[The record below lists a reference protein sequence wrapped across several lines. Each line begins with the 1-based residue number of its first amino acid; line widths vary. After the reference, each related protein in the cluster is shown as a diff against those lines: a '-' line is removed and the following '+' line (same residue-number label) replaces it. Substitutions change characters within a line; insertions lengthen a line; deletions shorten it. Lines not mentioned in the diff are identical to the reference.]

1 MQCWNSESKP
11 SLSSIASEPNSL
23 CREASPDYTPFDRA
37 QSKDSVLDE
46 DIGLND
52 DAVVDHIDDGP
63 TIEINQEER

>member
-1 MQCWNSESKP
+1 MQCWYSESKP

-23 CREASPDYTPFDRA
+23 CREASPDHTPLDRA

-52 DAVVDHIDDGP
+52 AVVDHIDDGP
-63 TIEINQEER
+63 TIEINQDGR

>member
-23 CREASPDYTPFDRA
+23 CREASPDHTPLDRA

-46 DIGLND
+46 DLGLDN
-52 DAVVDHIDDGP
+52 AVVDHIDDGP
-63 TIEINQEER
+63 TIEMNQDGR